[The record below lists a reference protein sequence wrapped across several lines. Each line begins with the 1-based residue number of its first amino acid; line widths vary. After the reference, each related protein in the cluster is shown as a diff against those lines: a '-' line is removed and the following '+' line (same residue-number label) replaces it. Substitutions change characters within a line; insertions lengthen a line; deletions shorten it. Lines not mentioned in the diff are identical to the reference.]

1 MAETERRGK
10 ERRRE
15 RVREGDDGWELFYV
29 FGISIMRFLSK
40 THVIFPMCAF
50 DSDLGVE
57 NAVGYNISY
66 LYYIRVWCGACRVM
80 RHV

>member
-1 MAETERRGK
+1 MAEERKK
-10 ERRRE
+10 EGDDRQR
-15 RVREGDDGWELFYV
+15 DDGWELFYV

-57 NAVGYNISY
+57 NAVGYNISHICI
-66 LYYIRVWCGACRVM
+66 YYIRVRCGSRRVT